1 MKTLYFSP
9 TGTTAAACKAIA
21 EGEAYDFT
29 TPGAR
34 ATVPTYRPED
44 VVAVGVPVYS
54 GRIPTVAAEFLKT
67 VKGGGAK
74 AVAIVVYGN
83 RDYDDALLELC
94 DILEED
100 GFDVVGA
107 GAFVGEHSLNETVA
121 AGRPDEADLAAAKAF
136 GKAVS
141 DKLAQGKGGRPAVKG
156 NHPYKVNGPGAVYA
170 PQPTEK
176 CVKCGIC
183 EAVCPMGIIH
193 NLIADPE
200 KCIHCFACVKRCPH
214 GARAAAAE
222 AYDKTRGWL
231 AEKCAARRESEWFV

>member
-9 TGTTAAACKAIA
+9 TGTTAAVCKAIA
-21 EGEAYDFT
+21 QGEAYDFT

-34 ATVPTYRPED
+34 AAAPSYSPDD

-54 GRIPTVAAEFLKT
+54 GRIPAVAAEFLKT
-67 VKGGGAK
+67 VKGCGAK
-74 AVAIVVYGN
+74 AVAVAVYGN

-94 DILEED
+94 DILEEA

-121 AGRPDEADLAAAKAF
+121 AGRPDAIDLAEAKAF
-136 GKAVS
+136 GGAIA

-156 NHPYKVNGPGAVYA
+156 NHPYKALGPGAVYA
-170 PQPTEK
+170 PQPTEM

-183 EAVCPMGIIH
+183 ETVCSMGIIH

-214 GARAAAAE
+214 GARAAASE
-222 AYDKTRGWL
+222 VYDKTRGWL
-231 AEKCAARRESEWFV
+231 AEKCASRRESEWFV

>member
-9 TGTTAAACKAIA
+9 TGTTAAVCRAVAGN
-21 EGEAYDFT
+21 EGVDFT
-29 TPGAR
+29 VPQAR
-34 ATVPTYRPED
+34 ATSLSYGPED

-54 GRIPTVAAEFLKT
+54 GRIPAVAAEYLKT

-74 AVAIVVYGN
+74 AVAIAVYGN

-121 AGRPDEADLAAAKAF
+121 AGRPDGADLAAAKAF
-136 GKAVS
+136 GQAVL
-141 DKLAQGKGGRPAVKG
+141 DKLAQGKQGRPAVKG
-156 NHPYKVNGPGAVYA
+156 NHPYKTPGPGTVYA
-170 PQPTEK
+170 PRPTEK
-176 CVKCGIC
+176 CVRCGIC
-183 EAVCPMGIIH
+183 EKVCSMGIIH

-214 GARAAAAE
+214 EARAAAAE
-222 AYDKTRGWL
+222 AYEKTRGWL
-231 AEKCAARRESEWFV
+231 AEKCTARREPEWFV

>member
-9 TGTTAAACKAIA
+9 TGTTAAVCKTIA
-21 EGEAYDFT
+21 QGEAYDFT
-29 TPGAR
+29 TPCTR
-34 ATVPTYRPED
+34 AAAPSYSCKD

-54 GRIPTVAAEFLKT
+54 GRIPAVAAEFLKS

-74 AVAIVVYGN
+74 AVAIAVYGN
-83 RDYDDALLELC
+83 RDYDDALSELC
-94 DILEED
+94 DILEAD
-100 GFDVVGA
+100 GFDVIGA

-121 AGRPDEADLAAAKAF
+121 AGRPDETDLAAARAF
-136 GKAVS
+136 KEAVS
-141 DKLAQGKGGRPAVKG
+141 DKLSQGKGGRPAVKG
-156 NHPYKVNGPGAVYA
+156 NHPYKVPGPGSVYA

-183 EAVCPMGIIH
+183 ETVCSMGIIH